1 MDPSTTLPPLQTAYD
16 VVARF
21 DWPRAWFVGLVV
33 VFVAVS
39 VVLARRGINVK
50 IRDER
55 KFNTDA
61 VGKNGRS

>member
-1 MDPSTTLPPLQTAYD
+1 MTDPTTTLPPLQTAYD

-39 VVLARRGINVK
+39 VMLARRGINVN

-55 KFNTDA
+55 KFDKDDA
-61 VGKNGRS
+61 